1 MKTTDQEASEVLNEQ
16 YYKQFTKE
24 DTSNLPD
31 IPPKHLSSEELKK
44 FKITEE
50 VVLKELKNLKPN
62 KAPGIDG
69 LHPRV
74 LKEMAEEIAHPLTLI
89 YQKSLT
95 GGELPNHTDLQ
106 EGKQNQ
112 R

>member
-1 MKTTDQEASEVLNEQ
+1 MKSTNKVSSGIPNLKKQDDSLKTTDQEASEVLNEQ

-50 VVLKELKNLKPN
+50 VVLKELK
-62 KAPGIDG
+62 
-69 LHPRV
+69 R
-74 LKEMAEEIAHPLTLI
+74 
-89 YQKSLT
+89 
-95 GGELPNHTDLQ
+95 
-106 EGKQNQ
+106 
-112 R
+112 